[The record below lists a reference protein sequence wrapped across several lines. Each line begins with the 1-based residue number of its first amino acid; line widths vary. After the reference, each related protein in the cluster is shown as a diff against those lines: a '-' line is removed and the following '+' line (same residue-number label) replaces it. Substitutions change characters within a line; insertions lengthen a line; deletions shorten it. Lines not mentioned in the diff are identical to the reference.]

1 MEDALP
7 QSPSKTSPFL
17 SLFRRK
23 KKVNG
28 TKSSDNLKLTP
39 QLQDKK
45 KEKDFKAFGKENK
58 NLVTSNTMPA
68 DMDGGNKKKKSAK
81 KSKDLGKS
89 ISMDVLLEDEAAVLV
104 EALEAIGDE
113 KPIVARS
120 IPKHA
125 RIVKKED
132 NSMKNCLFEKEVY
145 DGMLSDSLRV
155 CEMLQSHL
163 DDCIVSV
170 RAKSPDATLSYS
182 LDGRDSGRG
191 ASSPSSTMSSTASP
205 NTRTRVFRETHM

>member
-1 MEDALP
+1 MSEV
-7 QSPSKTSPFL
+7 KTSSPFL

-23 KKVNG
+23 KRVNG
-28 TKSSDNLKLTP
+28 AADDIKANTLSPTRKN
-39 QLQDKK
+39 DKN
-45 KEKDFKAFGKENK
+45 FVVGKENK
-58 NLVTSNTMPA
+58 GIVTSNTMPA
-68 DMDGGNKKKKSAK
+68 DMDGGKKKKK
-81 KSKDLGKS
+81 GTKGQKDFGKS
-89 ISMDVLLEDEAAVLV
+89 MSMDVLLEDEALV

-125 RIVKKED
+125 RVTKKED

-145 DGMLSDSLRV
+145 DTMLSDSLRV

-170 RAKSPDATLSYS
+170 RAKSPEPTSSYS

-205 NTRTRVFRETHM
+205 SVRRIQKETHM

>member
-1 MEDALP
+1 MSER
-7 QSPSKTSPFL
+7 KSPFL

-23 KKVNG
+23 KRVTEDVPQTG
-28 TKSSDNLKLTP
+28 SLSPVRQSD
-39 QLQDKK
+39 
-45 KEKDFKAFGKENK
+45 KEKTGKENK
-58 NLVTSNTMPA
+58 GIVNSNTMPA
-68 DMDGGNKKKKSAK
+68 DMDGGKKNKKVKPQKG
-81 KSKDLGKS
+81 KDFGKS
-89 ISMDVLLEDEAAVLV
+89 FSMDVLLEDEAAVLV

-132 NSMKNCLFEKEVY
+132 TSMKNCLFEKEVY
-145 DGMLSDSLRV
+145 DTMLSDSLRV

-170 RAKSPDATLSYS
+170 RAKSPEPTSSYS

-191 ASSPSSTMSSTASP
+191 ASSPSSTMSSTTSP
-205 NTRTRVFRETHM
+205 GIRRAPKETHM